1 MKGILDMRRNMKW
14 MASGVALLFSL
25 APLGIATADDVD
37 NMDGTQLSDTAV
49 IASENALEG
58 SGSQA
63 SLVGA
68 SANTGSGS
76 QTNLNND
83 SSSWEF
89 IANANAGSG
98 AQFAD
103 SENSNGGNR
112 DSQDV
117 LIGVGG
123 NAAVSNSDLGASV
136 SGNSVDA
143 QGGSADSGLGISGEG
158 SGFSGLYGVNAV
170 AASAGSN
177 SSQNVSVNVG
187 AEVMAY

>member
-1 MKGILDMRRNMKW
+1 MKW